1 MKLSATKFLPG
12 RQEMKKRWLIS
23 NITELKTNFLDNQT
37 QILRLETDLDK
48 IIDLEIR
55 SKLEKNRAYDIL
67 NTEKMTP
74 RFLS

>member
-1 MKLSATKFLPG
+1 
-12 RQEMKKRWLIS
+12 MKKRWLIS